1 MNKSLQKYISDYLG
15 DSIFTPSETYDFDI
29 NDLHIRV
36 ESSEYDGEPWCKE
49 KALVS
54 MKRGEMTYTFTA
66 IDRHD
71 WENAFYAVSIADTS
85 YLCFRKTLYGF
96 TLLNTET
103 FEDYD
108 FFPEKV
114 LGGEESYI
122 AVSAVP
128 FGDYIVFDGCYWGA
142 PYVFYIYDHQN
153 KRFLDLYEVFG
164 LYSAGDVPGVK
175 IDRDTLSLKC
185 HNQNFD
191 SVTLN
196 LSKEEITNLLN
207 QQGKP
212 LVNEF

>member
-1 MNKSLQKYISDYLG
+1 MKKSLKKHISDYLG
-15 DSIFTPSETYDFDI
+15 DSIFTPSDAYDLEI
-29 NDLHIRV
+29 GHIQLHI
-36 ESSEYDGEPWCKE
+36 ETAEYDGEPWSKE

-54 MKRGEMTYTFTA
+54 MKKGDMSYEFTA

-71 WENAFYAVSIADTS
+71 WENAFWPVTVNAST

-114 LGGEESYI
+114 LDGKESYI
-122 AVSAVP
+122 VVSAVP

-142 PYVFYIYDHQN
+142 PYVFYIYDHPN
-153 KRFLDLYEVFG
+153 RRFLDLYDALGV
-164 LYSAGDVPGVK
+164 YSAGDIPSAK
-175 IDRDTLSLKC
+175 AHENALTLKC
-185 HNQNFD
+185 ENQARTP
-191 SVTLN
+191 VTLN
-196 LSKEEITNLLN
+196 LSCGELEYLLN
-207 QQGKP
+207 EKGKS